1 MMLNESSE
9 SISILLRFYT
19 APAELEL
26 IVAWREANFGLAMN

>member
-1 MMLNESSE
+1 MMLNERSE